1 MRFHCIC
8 DTQMM
13 LMMIQNITYVLLYQ
27 LLTDCF
33 TVNLWPSSLLTLCIV
48 HDFASLC
55 LCRCV
60 DVCVLCCVRIP
71 QPLYNWMKSII
82 QSEAFV
88 QLLVFSHMPRTQSK
102 IRISGFF
109 LSFLFWRLI
118 RMHLLSHR
126 CEGDAQYKRY
136 TRRVKRIFVM
146 DTAVYVCVPLKRG
159 NTIVARLFQWLA
171 WTEHEL
177 VCICVP
183 HCVYSY
189 SHACVWVLM
198 CALVEWTENAKCDVE
213 LQKRRILCTF
223 DLEWGGNTSL
233 TAKHRHRDFIV
244 NLVQV
249 SCLYSHRERTATHSC
264 LGISVYRNGCML
276 WCLCVQ
282 SLW

>member
-1 MRFHCIC
+1 MNRRVKCELTFSSPIKMIKFFDYFPVPRSMRFHCIC

-88 QLLVFSHMPRTQSK
+88 QLLVFSHMPWLEAFEHTAKQNSYK
-102 IRISGFF
+102 RIFF
-109 LSFLFWRLI
+109 SSFLFWRLI
-118 RMHLLSHR
+118 RMHSRSHR
-126 CEGDAQYKRY
+126 CEENAQYEQH

-146 DTAVYVCVPLKRG
+146 DTAVCMYVC
-159 NTIVARLFQWLA
+159 I
-171 WTEHEL
+171 
-177 VCICVP
+177 
-183 HCVYSY
+183 
-189 SHACVWVLM
+189 
-198 CALVEWTENAKCDVE
+198 
-213 LQKRRILCTF
+213 
-223 DLEWGGNTSL
+223 
-233 TAKHRHRDFIV
+233 
-244 NLVQV
+244 
-249 SCLYSHRERTATHSC
+249 
-264 LGISVYRNGCML
+264 
-276 WCLCVQ
+276 
-282 SLW
+282 